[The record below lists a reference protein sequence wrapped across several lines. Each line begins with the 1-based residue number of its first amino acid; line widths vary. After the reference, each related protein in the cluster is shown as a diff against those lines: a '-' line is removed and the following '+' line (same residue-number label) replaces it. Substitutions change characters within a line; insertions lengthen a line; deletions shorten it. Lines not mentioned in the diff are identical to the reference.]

1 MTGQTPRLYGF
12 LFSFVFLFLLV
23 LIPPDALSASEKTK
37 AQPDFSDEKKGSEDR
52 SLQEQ
57 LKAYLGIPYR
67 RGGACLKGMDCS
79 GFSSFIYSNMFGVD
93 LPHNAASQ
101 YLLSFL
107 EPVLQEDLQPGD
119 LLFFSRRKRIDHVG
133 VYLGDGKFIHA
144 SGKKRRITI
153 SNFDSPYFKR
163 TFVAAKRLAAGYPS
177 SQTGDYETETSI
189 DLSFEERDR
198 IRFLLAGSRGLAADE
213 FGRFAEPRFLDGIPG
228 GEGRSWPFFFEVEY
242 RHVLLDHAWNVT
254 LSALWERSYLNSET
268 HPLFTSGESP
278 RPAFFSD
285 DPYSI
290 SRSGFRMASD
300 FGILPWLRLTPSVT
314 YYEYGD
320 DFPTA
325 AAYPSVW
332 GVEARLLPSSA
343 RYDLA
348 MAFRYGDTGSSIL
361 GRHELLES
369 SRALGLSFAFRYRL
383 TDLLHVSLLGQHSIS
398 ETFSPSSR
406 DPRISGVRTYHD
418 LFFTFDLSY

>member
-1 MTGQTPRLYGF
+1 MTGQTPRQH
-12 LFSFVFLFLLV
+12 LFPRLFVLLFLVV
-23 LIPPDALSASEKTK
+23 LIPAGVLRASEKPK
-37 AQPDFSDEKKGSEDR
+37 AQTASSDEKNRSEDK
-52 SLQEQ
+52 SLEEQ

-79 GFSSFIYSNMFGVD
+79 GFSSFIYSNLFGVD

-101 YLLSFL
+101 YRLSFL
-107 EPVLQEDLQPGD
+107 KPVEQQDLQPGD

-133 VYLGDGKFIHA
+133 IYLGDGKFIHA
-144 SGKKRRITI
+144 SGKKRRVTI
-153 SNFDSPYFKR
+153 SNFDSPYFQR
-163 TFVAAKRLAAGYPS
+163 TFVAARRLAAGLGVGEP
-177 SQTGDYETETSI
+177 GEYETEASV

-198 IRFLLAGSRGLAADE
+198 IRFLVAGSGGLAADE
-213 FGRFAEPRFLDGIPG
+213 LGGFAEPSLLDGIPD

-254 LSALWERSYLNSET
+254 LSALWERSYLNSEI
-268 HPLFTSGESP
+268 HPLFTSRQSP

-290 SRSGFRMASD
+290 SRSGLRMASD

-314 YYEYGD
+314 YYDYGD

-325 AAYPSVW
+325 AAFPSVL
-332 GVEARLLPSSA
+332 GLEAKLLPSSA

-348 MAFRYGDTGSSIL
+348 MAFRYGDTGSAFL
-361 GRHELLES
+361 GRHDLLEG
-369 SRALGLSFAFRYRL
+369 SRALGLAFAFRYRL

-398 ETFSPSSR
+398 ETFPSSSQ
-406 DPRISGVRTYHD
+406 DPRVSGVRTYHD